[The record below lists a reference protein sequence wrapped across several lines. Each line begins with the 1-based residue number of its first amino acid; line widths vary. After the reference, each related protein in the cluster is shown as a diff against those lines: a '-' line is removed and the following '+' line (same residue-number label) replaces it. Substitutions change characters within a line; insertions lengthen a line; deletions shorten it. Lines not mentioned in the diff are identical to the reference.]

1 MATATAA
8 TTVDAVRDLI
18 VGGAYGP
25 GDRLGEVELA
35 QALGVSRTPVREALR
50 RLSAEGL
57 VEITPNK
64 GARVVLHDE
73 TDLDHVFE
81 LRAQVEGLAARLAAD
96 RVDAAALDELDDVA
110 EEIARHAEPGPRQ
123 DLDRVYVLNARFH
136 GGVIAATG
144 GAVLPGT
151 VDGLVHTAAVLRTL
165 HGFDEAALRR
175 SVNHHREIVAALR
188 AGDGLWAEAVMRSH
202 LYSAR
207 ASLLGPRRRPEPER
221 PDRPEGASTP

>member
-1 MATATAA
+1 MATATRS
-8 TTVDAVRDLI
+8 TTVDALRDLI

-25 GDRLGEVELA
+25 GDRLAEVELA

-57 VEITPNK
+57 VELTPNK
-64 GARVVLHDE
+64 GARVVLHDDR
-73 TDLDHVFE
+73 DLEHVFE
-81 LRAQVEGLAARLAAD
+81 LRAQVEGLAARLAAE
-96 RVDAAALDELDDVA
+96 RVDEGVLDELDAVA

-136 GGVIAATG
+136 GGVIAASG
-144 GAVLPGT
+144 GTVLPGT

-165 HGFDEAALRR
+165 HGFDAAALRR

-188 AGDGLWAEAVMRSH
+188 ARDGRWAESVMRSH

-207 ASLLGPRRRPEPER
+207 ASLLGPRRVPGPA
-221 PDRPEGASTP
+221 GTP